1 MRSNQWGEGNLY
13 QAVVIG
19 SSTGGMDALR
29 TILEVLPKNFSVPI
43 LVAQHISPHSDNY
56 LAKFLDNACKV
67 SVKEAEEKE
76 KAIPGYVYLAPPN
89 YHLLVEKDRSI
100 SLSVEARVSY
110 ARPSI
115 DVLFES
121 AAEAYN
127 RGLIGIILTGANYDG
142 SKGLKRIKE
151 CRGLTIVQDPVTARA
166 DAMPRAAIR
175 ATKVD
180 HITPLAEIGQ
190 LLNKII
196 EKSGDES
203 GYC

>member
-1 MRSNQWGEGNLY
+1 VRY
-13 QAVVIG
+13 RAIVIG
-19 SSTGGMDALR
+19 SSTGGMEALR
-29 TILEVLPKNFSVPI
+29 IILEVLPKSFSVPI
-43 LVAQHISPHSDNY
+43 LIAQHVSPHSDNY
-56 LAKFLDNACKV
+56 LATFLDRVCQI

-76 KAIPGYVYLAPPN
+76 KAIPGYAYLAPPN
-89 YHLLVEKDRSI
+89 YHLLAETDGSL

-127 RGLIGIILTGANYDG
+127 RGLIGIVLTGANSDG

-151 CRGLTIVQDPVTARA
+151 CQGLTIVQDPNTAQA
-166 DAMPRAAIR
+166 EAMPRAAIN
-175 ATKVD
+175 ATNVD
-180 HITPLAEIGQ
+180 YITPLIGIGP

-196 EKSGDES
+196 IGKSGEKSG
-203 GYC
+203 Y

>member
-1 MRSNQWGEGNLY
+1 MPNWQGDGTLGYR
-13 QAVVIG
+13 AIVIG
-19 SSTGGMDALR
+19 SSTGGMEALR
-29 TILEVLPKNFSVPI
+29 IILEVLPKDFPVPI

-56 LAKFLDNACKV
+56 LAKFLDDACKV
-67 SVKEAEEKE
+67 SVREAEEKE
-76 KAIPGYVYLAPPN
+76 KAIPGHVYLAPPN
-89 YHLLVEKDRSI
+89 YHLLVEKDGFI

-127 RGLIGIILTGANYDG
+127 RGLIGIVLTGANSDG

-151 CRGLTIVQDPVTARA
+151 CLGLTIVQDPNTAQA
-166 DAMPRAAIR
+166 EAMPRAAIG
-175 ATKVD
+175 ATNID
-180 HITPLAEIGQ
+180 HITPLTEIGQ

-196 EKSGDES
+196 KEKSGDES
-203 GYC
+203 GY

>member
-1 MRSNQWGEGNLY
+1 MGYR
-13 QAVVIG
+13 AIVIG
-19 SSTGGMDALR
+19 SSTGGMEALR
-29 TILEVLPKNFSVPI
+29 IILEVLPKDFPVPI

-56 LAKFLDNACKV
+56 LAKFLDSACKV

-76 KAIPGYVYLAPPN
+76 KAIPGHVYLAPPN
-89 YHLLVEKDRSI
+89 YHLLVEDDGFI

-127 RGLIGIILTGANYDG
+127 RGLIGIVLTGANYDG
-142 SKGLKRIKE
+142 SNGLKRIKE
-151 CRGLTIVQDPVTARA
+151 YGGLTIVQDPVTARA

-180 HITPLAEIGQ
+180 YITPLAEIGQ

-196 EKSGDES
+196 EEKSR
-203 GYC
+203 

>member
-1 MRSNQWGEGNLY
+1 MGYR
-13 QAVVIG
+13 AIVIG
-19 SSTGGMDALR
+19 SSTGGMEALR
-29 TILEVLPKNFSVPI
+29 IILEVLPKDFPVPI
-43 LVAQHISPHSDNY
+43 LVAQHISSHSDNY
-56 LAKFLDNACKV
+56 LAKFLDNVCKV

-76 KAIPGYVYLAPPN
+76 KASPGQVYLAPPN
-89 YHLLVEKDRSI
+89 YHLLVEQDGLI

-127 RGLIGIILTGANYDG
+127 RDLIGIVLTGANSDG
-142 SKGLKRIKE
+142 SRGLKKIKE
-151 CRGLTIVQDPVTARA
+151 CHGLTIVQDPNTALA
-166 DAMPRAAIR
+166 EAMPRAAIG

-180 HITPLAEIGQ
+180 YITPLTEIGQ

-196 EKSGDES
+196 KGKSGDKS
-203 GYC
+203 GYE

>member
-1 MRSNQWGEGNLY
+1 MGY

-29 TILEVLPKNFSVPI
+29 IILEVLPKNFSVPI
-43 LVAQHISPHSDNY
+43 LIAQHISPHSDNY
-56 LAKFLDNACKV
+56 LAKFLDNACKL

-76 KAIPGYVYLAPPN
+76 SVIPGYVYLAPPN

-127 RGLIGIILTGANYDG
+127 RDLIGIVLTGANSDG
-142 SKGLKRIKE
+142 SIGLKRIKE
-151 CRGLTIVQDPVTARA
+151 FRGLTIVQDPVTARA

-175 ATKVD
+175 TTKVD
-180 HITPLAEIGQ
+180 HITPLVEIGQ
-190 LLNKII
+190 LLNRII
-196 EKSGDES
+196 KEKSGDEI
-203 GYC
+203 GY

>member
-1 MRSNQWGEGNLY
+1 VEY
-13 QAVVIG
+13 KAIVIG
-19 SSTGGMDALR
+19 SSTGGMEALR
-29 TILEVLPKNFSVPI
+29 IILEVLPKDFPVPV

-67 SVKEAEEKE
+67 CVKEAEEKE
-76 KAIPGYVYLAPPN
+76 EAIPGHVYLAPPN
-89 YHLLVEKDRSI
+89 YHLLVEKDGFI

-127 RGLIGIILTGANYDG
+127 RGLIGIVLTGANSDG

-151 CRGLTIVQDPVTARA
+151 CRGLTIVQDPNTAQA
-166 DAMPRAAIR
+166 EAMPRAAIG
-175 ATKVD
+175 ATNID
-180 HITPLAEIGQ
+180 HITPLTEIGQ
-190 LLNKII
+190 LLNKLLK
-196 EKSGDES
+196 EKSGDKS
-203 GYC
+203 GY

>member
-1 MRSNQWGEGNLY
+1 MGY

-19 SSTGGMDALR
+19 SSTGGMDALKI
-29 TILEVLPKNFSVPI
+29 ILEVLPKNFSVPI
-43 LVAQHISPHSDNY
+43 LVVQHTSSHSDNY

-76 KAIPGYVYLAPPN
+76 KAIAGHVYIAPPN
-89 YHLLVEKDRSI
+89 YHLLVEKDGSI

-127 RGLIGIILTGANYDG
+127 KGLIGLVLTGANNDG

-151 CRGLTIVQDPVTARA
+151 CCGLTIVQDPITAQA
-166 DAMPRAAIR
+166 DTMPRAALR

-180 HITPLAEIGQ
+180 HIVSLEQIGPF
-190 LLNKII
+190 LNKII
-196 EKSGDES
+196 QEKSGDRR
-203 GYC
+203 GNK